1 MMDEILAMESG
12 LNTEILEQY
21 DEDMYNDL
29 CERADFYGMDSLT
42 EDEQYV
48 VDNFKAYMLQG

>member
-12 LNTEILEQY
+12 FNTEILDQY
-21 DEDMYNDL
+21 DEEDYEDL
-29 CERADFYGMDSLT
+29 CERADYYGMESLT

-48 VDNFKAYMLQG
+48 VDNFRKYMQQR

>member
-1 MMDEILAMESG
+1 MMDKILAMESG